1 MLHSDDEVLDL
12 YKVSNQNTVLTLVH
26 SERPNSHT
34 ILAFKGA
41 IGLRQT
47 RTHYKKCA
55 NSAEFYQNLIVPQS
69 TDTQSLARDTP

>member
-12 YKVSNQNTVLTLVH
+12 YKGSNQNTVLTLLH
-26 SERPNSHT
+26 PERPKLYT

-55 NSAEFYQNLIVPQS
+55 NSAEFYQKRIVPQS
-69 TDTQSLARDTP
+69 TDTQS